1 MTDVRVVLEDAPD
14 GAPRTTETLLA
25 SLIVRVRT
33 LGLLTGAQAVG
44 SLVGGVAAVGHEV
57 SRGAEGGRIRRV
69 LEQTRA
75 GVNAETLW
83 SALELGHLASLVPPT
98 PVLEDLRND
107 IALLLADDLVQAVAE
122 LDESSLESGIG
133 LVREPQPFD
142 VLDFLVGLWA
152 LGGFV
157 ADTIA
162 LLAAPSIPVEDAT
175 DTSDATDG
183 PVLR

>member
-1 MTDVRVVLEDAPD
+1 MILEDAPD

-25 SLIVRVRT
+25 SLVVRVRT

-44 SLVGGVAAVGHEV
+44 SLVAGVAAVGRDV
-57 SRGAEGGRIRRV
+57 GQGAEGRRMRRV
-69 LEQTRA
+69 LEQTRS

-83 SALELGHLASLVPPT
+83 TALELGHLASLMPPT

-107 IALLLADDLVQAVAE
+107 IALLAADDLAQA
-122 LDESSLESGIG
+122 LGMLGESSLEAGIG

-157 ADTIA
+157 TDAIELLSAAD
-162 LLAAPSIPVEDAT
+162 LPVEDAA
-175 DTSDATDG
+175 DTSNSTDG

>member
-1 MTDVRVVLEDAPD
+1 MVLEDAPD

-25 SLIVRVRT
+25 SLVVRVRT

-44 SLVGGVAAVGHEV
+44 SLVAGVAAVGREV
-57 SRGAEGGRIRRV
+57 AQGAEGRRMRRV
-69 LEQTRA
+69 LEQTRS

-83 SALELGHLASLVPPT
+83 STLELGHLASLMPPT

-107 IALLLADDLVQAVAE
+107 IALLAADDLVQALGV
-122 LDESSLESGIG
+122 LDETSLESGIG
-133 LVREPQPFD
+133 LVREPLPFD

-152 LGGFV
+152 HGGFV
-157 ADTIA
+157 TDAIE
-162 LLAAPSIPVEDAT
+162 LLSAAEVPVEDAADTT
-175 DTSDATDG
+175 DSTDG